1 MIECKNSVNND
12 GVLTL
17 HLAPSTSSD
26 SIIGISAG
34 AKTVT
39 NKCAVIRTPYSA
51 SQPSAK
57 YNDQTTGYNT
67 VKFCASG
74 NSDDLDSL
82 PATYA
87 ATLATHD
94 QLWDPDPNT
103 GDISGEVQTYITNE
117 VDIGNTHGSI
127 TSVEG
132 LQTDIEGL
140 TTCSAGKI
148 LAWGTSTWSCITP
161 P

>member
-1 MIECKNSVNND
+1 MLIECKNSVNND

-34 AKTVT
+34 HKTVT
-39 NKCAVIRTPYSA
+39 NKCAVIRTEYSA
-51 SQPSAK
+51 SQPSAQ

-94 QLWDPDPNT
+94 QLWDPNT
-103 GDISGEVQTYITNE
+103 GSIDAAEDTYIHNE
-117 VDIGNTHGSI
+117 VDIGNTHDSI
-127 TSVEG
+127 TPVEG

-140 TTCSAGKI
+140 ITCSVGKI
-148 LAWGTSTWSCITP
+148 LAWDTSAWSCITP

>member
-1 MIECKNSVNND
+1 LIECKNSVNND

-26 SIIGISAG
+26 IDSIIGISAG
-34 AKTVT
+34 DKTVT

-51 SQPSAK
+51 SQPSAQ

-67 VKFCASG
+67 VEFCASG
-74 NSDDLDSL
+74 NSDDLDSI
-82 PATYA
+82 PGSYT

-94 QLWDPDPNT
+94 QLKDT
-103 GDISGEVQTYITNE
+103 DIPTKVATYITNE
-117 VDIGNTHGSI
+117 VDIGNTGDDVDDLE
-127 TSVEG
+127 T
-132 LQTDIEGL
+132 LQSDIKGIVA
-140 TTCSAGKI
+140 CSDPNI
-148 LAWGTSTWSCITP
+148 LTWSGSSWSCVDP